1 MKALKPQLLKLHRWV
16 GLTLAV
22 LLTIQG
28 LSGMSLVFRDEI
40 DRVIHP
46 ALVVEPAATRVPV
59 QALMDAVEARHPG
72 VPVSR
77 AEFPVWD
84 DGAVLFKLTAKDGT
98 RWLTAVD
105 PYRGTIVRDGSLAA
119 WPGEWMF
126 LIHDSLLAGP
136 FGETIVGIEGL
147 GLLFLALTGPIVWWP
162 GRKRLKQGFKVIT
175 GRGADLKWRTLH
187 RAAGASIAVVL
198 MMSATTGVLMVWKP
212 EFRDVLRIATPVT
225 DKPAPKVGER
235 PGAAMVPLD
244 RLVAKARAEYGA
256 TPLRQIRF
264 SSEGRVAAIFLESD
278 LTVRAEGAK
287 QIYYNRY
294 DGSDVGHY
302 VSGALP
308 VGTEIVD
315 WLITL
320 HTGMFGGTATRLLMV
335 IAGLALAGLSASGLW
350 LWYSRTS
357 RQRKRVPVT
366 RARAMAESA

>member
-1 MKALKPQLLKLHRWV
+1 MKAIKPQLLTLHRWV

-46 ALVVEPAATRVPV
+46 ALVVEPAAVRVTV
-59 QALMDAVEARHPG
+59 QEMMDAVEARHPD
-72 VPVSR
+72 VSVNR
-77 AEFPVWD
+77 AELSPWE

-105 PYRGTIVRDGSLAA
+105 PYRGVIVRDGSLAA

-126 LIHDSLLAGP
+126 LLHDSLLAGP
-136 FGETIVGIEGL
+136 IGETIVGIEGV
-147 GLLFLALTGPIVWWP
+147 GLLFLALTGPFVWWP
-162 GRKRLKQGFKVIT
+162 GRKRLKQGFRIVT
-175 GRGADLKWRTLH
+175 NRGADLKWRTLH
-187 RAAGASIAVVL
+187 RAGGALIAVVL
-198 MMSATTGVLMVWKP
+198 VMSATTGVLMVWKP
-212 EFRDVLRIATPVT
+212 EFRDVLRAVTPVT
-225 DKPAPKVGER
+225 DKPAPKVGEQS
-235 PGAAMVPLD
+235 GAQMVPLD
-244 RLVAKARAEYGA
+244 LLVAKAQADYGA
-256 TPLRQIRF
+256 TALRQIRF
-264 SSEGRVAAIFLESD
+264 SDGGRVAAIFLESE
-278 LTVRAEGAK
+278 LTIRAEGAK

-320 HTGMFGGTATRLLMV
+320 HNGMFGGTLTRLLMV
-335 IAGLALAGLSASGLW
+335 IAGLSLSGLSASGLW

-357 RQRKRVPVT
+357 RRRKGKSAARVPT
-366 RARAMAESA
+366 MAEGV

>member
-1 MKALKPQLLKLHRWV
+1 MKTIKPQLLKLHRWV

-22 LLTIQG
+22 LLTLQG
-28 LSGMSLVFRDEI
+28 LTGALLVFRDEI
-40 DRVIHP
+40 ERAIHP
-46 ALVVEPAATRVPV
+46 ELVVEPIATRAPV

-77 AEFPVWD
+77 AEFSAWD

-98 RWLTAVD
+98 RWVTAVD

-126 LIHDSLLAGP
+126 LLHDSLLAGP
-136 FGETIVGIEGL
+136 IGETIVGIEGL

-162 GRKRLKQGFKVIT
+162 GRKRLKQGLKVIT
-175 GRGADLKWRTLH
+175 DRGADLKWRTLH
-187 RAAGASIAVVL
+187 RAGGALIAVILVG
-198 MMSATTGVLMVWKP
+198 SATTGVLMVWKP
-212 EFRDVLRIATPVT
+212 EFRDGLRLVTAVT
-225 DKPAPKVGER
+225 DKPSPKVAEQ

-244 RLVAKARAEYGA
+244 ALVAKARADYGA
-256 TPLRQIRF
+256 TALRQIRF
-264 SSEGRVAAIFLESD
+264 SDGGRVASVHLESD
-278 LTVRAEGAK
+278 LTIRPEGTK

-302 VSGALP
+302 VAGALP

-315 WLITL
+315 WLITV
-320 HTGMFGGTATRLLMV
+320 HNGMFGGTATRMLAV
-335 IAGLALAGLSASGLW
+335 IAGLSLAGLSASGLW

-357 RQRKRVPVT
+357 RKRGRKP
-366 RARAMAESA
+366 AASAPALAETA